1 MRTVLFVCTGNTC
14 RSPMAEGIARRLQ
27 QDGVLPSDLFFASA
41 GVAAS
46 DGVPVSEETQTV
58 LASLGTRVDGGSK
71 RLTAAM
77 IRKAD
82 FVLGMTRSH
91 VAAASAL
98 IGNEPEQ
105 RAKIMPVDPAGD
117 VPDPIGAG
125 QEAYDEV
132 GRRLLRLLPTRL
144 EGMLTP

>member
-27 QDGVLPSDLFFASA
+27 QDGVLPNDLFFASA
-41 GVAAS
+41 GIAAS
-46 DGVPVSEETQTV
+46 DGVPVSDETQAV
-58 LASLGTRVDGGSK
+58 LASLGTPVEGGSK

-77 IRKAD
+77 VRKAD

-91 VAAASAL
+91 LAAASAL
-98 IGNEPEQ
+98 VGNEPEQ
-105 RAKIMPVDPAGD
+105 HAKIMLVDPAGD

-132 GRRLLRLLPTRL
+132 GRRLLRLLSTRL